1 MTPFFYHPDSKHLL
15 WKSMFM
21 LAGSKT
27 LAITSPY
34 ILKKIVDSMTLV
46 GSVDFQT
53 AALGIGM
60 FGLARVVSTM
70 FAEIRMI

>member
-1 MTPFFYHPDSKHLL
+1 
-15 WKSMFM
+15 M

-27 LAITSPY
+27 LAIASPY

-60 FGLARVVSTM
+60 FGLARVGSTM